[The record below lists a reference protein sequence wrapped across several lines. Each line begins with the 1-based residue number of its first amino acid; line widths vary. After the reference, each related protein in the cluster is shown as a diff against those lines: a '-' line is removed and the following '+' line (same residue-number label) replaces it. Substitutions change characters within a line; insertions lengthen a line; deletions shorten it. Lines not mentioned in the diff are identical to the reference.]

1 MNILDWDPT
10 ELWSTY
16 WKLCIC
22 IYTYLSLQKLFQESY
37 VNKHMCLTYIQYAFH
52 ICLQHG
58 KILTFM
64 SCKLYSPTFLIG
76 GSTNRRWALDET
88 VLVLVPSRRE
98 AEKVPCWV
106 RPVAGGKPGDHNFGI
121 IVFRKLKMM
130 GFQVRNLLFQGAI
143 FRLHVKLLEVFW
155 PNLLKM
161 AAFSRYFLVAFAS
174 KVHS

>member
-1 MNILDWDPT
+1 M
-10 ELWSTY
+10 
-16 WKLCIC
+16 
-22 IYTYLSLQKLFQESY
+22 
-37 VNKHMCLTYIQYAFH
+37 
-52 ICLQHG
+52 
-58 KILTFM
+58 TFM
-64 SCKLYSPTFLIG
+64 SCKLYFPTFLIG

-155 PNLLKM
+155 LNLLKM
-161 AAFSRYFLVAFAS
+161 AAVPGIFWSPLLQKSQLKDTPRLGNEPDNFFWHNFRSGYCLGMPQGVYYQQCLATLDFG
-174 KVHS
+174 